1 MLMLAPNMNTSMSV
15 TMMGDTDLTQM
26 RAFFVKPQA
35 AIAMHFSDDPTLG
48 LATDHFSG
56 SAITKLETMS
66 FTLRTAL
73 LK

>member
-1 MLMLAPNMNTSMSV
+1 MLAPSATNAMSV

-35 AIAMHFSDDPTLG
+35 AISMGFSGDPTMG

-56 SAITKLETMS
+56 SVVTKLEITS
-66 FTLRTAL
+66 FTMRTAL